1 MSKWARIEDM
11 MLIQSDLVA
20 DDIRAYVRTRVRE
33 GNGLSRW
40 RLQQDVQQEIENRL
54 MEKAGGM

>member
-1 MSKWARIEDM
+1 M

-20 DDIRAYVRTRVRE
+20 DDIRAYVRTRIRE

-40 RLQQDVQQEIENRL
+40 RLQQDIQQEIENRL